1 MEQSPIFECVMNA
14 ITSKQVNLPSSA
26 RIMSFDV
33 SDKTAFR
40 KENFFS
46 LEEYMMKMDFLYQ
59 ETESCIITET
69 LLYREEDIDFP
80 PQAKRTLSIIAMI
93 IQIYNQNIF
102 IVFEYFY
109 PKLGC
114 IKTFPNSILGK

>member
-1 MEQSPIFECVMNA
+1 
-14 ITSKQVNLPSSA
+14 
-26 RIMSFDV
+26 
-33 SDKTAFR
+33 
-40 KENFFS
+40 
-46 LEEYMMKMDFLYQ
+46 MMKMDFLYQ

-80 PQAKRTLSIIAMI
+80 PWAKRTLSIIAMI

-109 PKLGC
+109 PQLGC